1 MTGVQLLGTAAAAIT
16 TLTFL
21 PQVIKT
27 WRDKS
32 AKEISLLMFIIAV
45 VNEILWI
52 IYGILRDDMIII
64 ATNVIMVIMALTMI
78 YLKFRYSK

>member
-32 AKEISLLMFIIAV
+32 AKEVSLLMFIIAV